1 MASTSRGKVARISI
15 ATLHSMINPTTKE
28 VIREVMFCRMTDI
41 LSAIADFTS
50 AASTAR
56 RAATRLELFS
66 SSSNQPTSFLNIAAV
81 NIVEIHNIFK

>member
-1 MASTSRGKVARISI
+1 M
-15 ATLHSMINPTTKE
+15 ND
-28 VIREVMFCRMTDI
+28 VIREVMFCRITDI

-66 SSSNQPTSFLNIAAV
+66 SSSNQPTSFVSIAAESDGV
-81 NIVEIHNIFK
+81 LQKFKMTQQIEH